1 MSNDGIETDD
11 LWAQTTAVPV
21 TPPQSGT
28 PTRQLIVIGASA
40 FVVMLIVGL
49 ILTLSLGGKDSNTA
63 VVTTSTSTST
73 SVASST
79 TLPASIA
86 TTLVPT
92 TVEETTTTSSTTTAV
107 EEKFVDQPIT
117 IASPLGIS
125 HIADSKTTLVDP
137 QSWDLAFRLPDGTF
151 IAQHAPPEY
160 QQPGDTNIYRV
171 GATSSVVQSVANP
184 ANEWLRLHDVY
195 TESGSIFVLY
205 SLSSGLDI
213 EDAQEE
219 LLAFELNTGLTTS
232 FGMIG
237 GWESGTSRLTYGGNI
252 IAGEFFAEADTG
264 PYFLHLDGYTTNPN
278 DLGLADSYS
287 DCSVCPS
294 KFTVDPSGQ
303 RLAWIEADLLVV
315 LDRMSTTRVAEIR
328 LPQGSYTTIKSLD
341 LLGDLILINTDVSHP
356 QAMGKPILMSFNGTS
371 MILQTTGNATFDR
384 SFNQ

>member
-1 MSNDGIETDD
+1 MSNDGIDPDE
-11 LWAQTTAVPV
+11 LWAQTTAIPV
-21 TPPQSGT
+21 TPPPSGT
-28 PTRQLIVIGASA
+28 PTRQLVVIGASA

-49 ILTLSLGGKDSNTA
+49 ILTLSLGGNDTSTSIA
-63 VVTTSTSTST
+63 TTSTSSST
-73 SVASST
+73 SVVSST
-79 TLPASIA
+79 IQPSVLP

-92 TVEETTTTSSTTTAV
+92 TIQDTTTTSTTTTVVASIN
-107 EEKFVDQPIT
+107 QPIT
-117 IASPLGIS
+117 IAGSQGIS
-125 HIADSKTTLVDP
+125 HISDSKTTLVDSQP
-137 QSWDLAFRLPDGTF
+137 WDLAFRLPDGTF
-151 IAQHAPPEY
+151 IAQHAAPEY
-160 QQPGDTNIYRV
+160 QQLGDTNIYRV
-171 GATSSVVQSVANP
+171 GATTSAIRSVANP

-205 SLSSGLDI
+205 SFSSGLGI

-232 FGMIG
+232 FGMIS
-237 GWESGTSRLTYGGNI
+237 GWESGTSRLTYGSNI
-252 IAGEFFAEADTG
+252 IAGEFFAGADTG

-278 DLGLADSYS
+278 DFGLADSYS

-315 LDRMSTTRVAEIR
+315 LDRMRATRVAEIR

-371 MILQTTGNATFDR
+371 MILQTTGAATFD
-384 SFNQ
+384 Q

>member
-1 MSNDGIETDD
+1 MSNDGIDPDE

-21 TPPQSGT
+21 TPPPSGT
-28 PTRQLIVIGASA
+28 PTRQLVIIGASA

-49 ILTLSLGGKDSNTA
+49 IVTLSLGGNDTSTA
-63 VVTTSTSTST
+63 IATTSTSTST
-73 SVASST
+73 SVVPST
-79 TLPASIA
+79 TLGASIA

-92 TVEETTTTSSTTTAV
+92 TVEETTTTSSTTTTVAPSV
-107 EEKFVDQPIT
+107 NQLIT
-117 IASPLGIS
+117 IADSQGIS
-125 HIADSKTTLVDP
+125 HIADSKTTLVDS
-137 QSWDLAFRLPDGTF
+137 QSWDIAFRLPDGTF
-151 IAQHAPPEY
+151 IAQHVPPEY
-160 QQPGDTNIYRV
+160 QQLGDTNIYRV
-171 GATSSVVQSVANP
+171 GATTSAIRSVVNP

-205 SLSSGLDI
+205 SLSSGLGL

-237 GWESGTSRLTYGGNI
+237 GWESGTSRLTYGSNI

-264 PYFLHLDGYTTNPN
+264 PFFLHLDGYTTNPN
-278 DLGLADSYS
+278 DFGLADSYS

-315 LDRMSTTRVAEIR
+315 LDRMRATRVAEIR
-328 LPQGSYTTIKSLD
+328 LPQGSYTTIESLD

-371 MILQTTGNATFDR
+371 TILEVAGTATFD
-384 SFNQ
+384 Q

>member
-1 MSNDGIETDD
+1 MSNDGIEPDE
-11 LWAQTTAVPV
+11 LWAQTTAIPV
-21 TPPQSGT
+21 TPTPSGT
-28 PTRQLIVIGASA
+28 PTRQLVVIGASA

-49 ILTLSLGGKDSNTA
+49 ILTLSLGGNDTSTSIA
-63 VVTTSTSTST
+63 TTSTSSST
-73 SVASST
+73 SVVSST
-79 TLPASIA
+79 TQPSVLP

-92 TVEETTTTSSTTTAV
+92 TIDDTTTTSTTTTVVASIN
-107 EEKFVDQPIT
+107 QPIT
-117 IASPLGIS
+117 IAGSQGIS
-125 HIADSKTTLVDP
+125 HIADSKTTLVDSQP
-137 QSWDLAFRLPDGTF
+137 WDLAFRLPDGTF

-160 QQPGDTNIYRV
+160 QQLGDTNIYRV
-171 GATSSVVQSVANP
+171 GATTSAIRSVANP

-205 SLSSGLDI
+205 SFSSGLGI

-237 GWESGTSRLTYGGNI
+237 GWESGTSRLTYGSNI

-264 PYFLHLDGYTTNPN
+264 PFFLHLDGYTTNPN
-278 DLGLADSYS
+278 DFGLADSYS

-315 LDRMSTTRVAEIR
+315 LDRMRATRVAEIR
-328 LPQGSYTTIKSLD
+328 LPQGSYTTIESLD

-371 MILQTTGNATFDR
+371 MILQTTGAATFD
-384 SFNQ
+384 Q

>member
-1 MSNDGIETDD
+1 MSNDGIEPDE

-21 TPPQSGT
+21 TPPPSGT
-28 PTRQLIVIGASA
+28 VTRQLVVIGASS
-40 FVVMLIVGL
+40 FVAMLIVGL
-49 ILTLSLGGKDSNTA
+49 IVTLSLGGDDSSTTVA
-63 VVTTSTSTST
+63 TTSTSTST
-73 SVASST
+73 SVVPST
-79 TLPASIA
+79 TLAASIA

-92 TVEETTTTSSTTTAV
+92 TVEEMTTTSITTTIV
-107 EEKFVDQPIT
+107 EVKFVDQSIT
-117 IASPLGIS
+117 IADSQGIS
-125 HIADSKTTLVDP
+125 HIADSKTTLVDS
-137 QSWDLAFRLPDGTF
+137 QSWDIAFRLPDGTF
-151 IAQHAPPEY
+151 IAQHVPPEY
-160 QQPGDTNIYRV
+160 QQLGDTNIYRV
-171 GATSSVVQSVANP
+171 GATTSAIRSVVNP

-205 SLSSGLDI
+205 SLSSGLGL

-237 GWESGTSRLTYGGNI
+237 GWESGTSRLTYGSNI

-264 PYFLHLDGYTTNPN
+264 PFFLHLDGYTTNPN
-278 DLGLADSYS
+278 DFGLADSYS

-315 LDRMSTTRVAEIR
+315 LDRMRATRVAEIR
-328 LPQGSYTTIKSLD
+328 LPQGSYTTIESLD

-371 MILQTTGNATFDR
+371 TILEVAGTATFD
-384 SFNQ
+384 Q

>member
-1 MSNDGIETDD
+1 MSNDGIEPDE
-11 LWAQTTAVPV
+11 LWAQTTAIPV
-21 TPPQSGT
+21 TPTPSGT
-28 PTRQLIVIGASA
+28 PTRQLVVIGASA

-49 ILTLSLGGKDSNTA
+49 ILTLSLGGNDTSTSIA
-63 VVTTSTSTST
+63 TTSTSSST
-73 SVASST
+73 SVVTST
-79 TLPASIA
+79 IQPSVLP

-92 TVEETTTTSSTTTAV
+92 TIQDTTTTSTTTTVVASIN
-107 EEKFVDQPIT
+107 QPIT
-117 IASPLGIS
+117 IAGSQGIS
-125 HIADSKTTLVDP
+125 HIADSKTTLVDS

-160 QQPGDTNIYRV
+160 QQLGDTNIYRV
-171 GATSSVVQSVANP
+171 GATTSAIRSVANP

-205 SLSSGLDI
+205 SFSSGLGI

-232 FGMIG
+232 FGMIS
-237 GWESGTSRLTYGGNI
+237 GWESGTSRLTYGSNI
-252 IAGEFFAEADTG
+252 IAGEFFAGADTG

-278 DLGLADSYS
+278 DFGLADSYS

-315 LDRMSTTRVAEIR
+315 LDRMRATRVAEIR

-371 MILQTTGNATFDR
+371 MILQTTGAATFD
-384 SFNQ
+384 Q

>member
-1 MSNDGIETDD
+1 
-11 LWAQTTAVPV
+11 V
-21 TPPQSGT
+21 
-28 PTRQLIVIGASA
+28 
-40 FVVMLIVGL
+40 
-49 ILTLSLGGKDSNTA
+49 
-63 VVTTSTSTST
+63 
-73 SVASST
+73 
-79 TLPASIA
+79 LP

-92 TVEETTTTSSTTTAV
+92 TIQDTTTTSTTTTVVASIN
-107 EEKFVDQPIT
+107 QPIT
-117 IASPLGIS
+117 IAGSQGIS
-125 HIADSKTTLVDP
+125 HISDSKTTLVDSQP
-137 QSWDLAFRLPDGTF
+137 WDLAFRLPDGTF
-151 IAQHAPPEY
+151 IAQHAAPEY
-160 QQPGDTNIYRV
+160 QQLGDTNIYRV
-171 GATSSVVQSVANP
+171 GATTSAIRSVANP

-205 SLSSGLDI
+205 SFSSGLGI

-232 FGMIG
+232 FGMIS
-237 GWESGTSRLTYGGNI
+237 GWESGTSRLTYGSNI
-252 IAGEFFAEADTG
+252 IAGEFFAGADTG

-278 DLGLADSYS
+278 DFGLADSYS

-315 LDRMSTTRVAEIR
+315 LDRMRATRVAEIR

-371 MILQTTGNATFDR
+371 MILQTTGAATFD
-384 SFNQ
+384 Q

>member
-1 MSNDGIETDD
+1 MSNDGIEPDE
-11 LWAQTTAVPV
+11 LWAQTTAIPV
-21 TPPQSGT
+21 TPPPSGT
-28 PTRQLIVIGASA
+28 PTRRLIVIGASA

-49 ILTLSLGGKDSNTA
+49 ILTLSLGGNDSNTA
-63 VVTTSTSTST
+63 VATTSTSSPT
-73 SVASST
+73 SVASTT
-79 TLPASIA
+79 TLPAAIV
-86 TTLVPT
+86 TTLIPDT
-92 TVEETTTTSSTTTAV
+92 TEETTTTSSSTTTTV
-107 EEKFVDQPIT
+107 VGLTTNQPIT
-117 IASPLGIS
+117 VASGVGIS
-125 HIADSKTTLVDP
+125 HIADTKTTLVDS

-151 IAQHAPPEY
+151 IAQHVPPEY

-171 GATSSVVQSVANP
+171 GATTSAIRSVANP
-184 ANEWLRLHDVY
+184 ATEWLRLHDVY

-205 SLSSGLDI
+205 SFSSGLGI

-237 GWESGTSRLTYGGNI
+237 GWESGTSRLTYGSNI

-264 PYFLHLDGYTTNPN
+264 PFFLHLDGYTTNPN
-278 DLGLADSYS
+278 DYGLADSYS

-303 RLAWIEADLLVV
+303 RLAWLEADLLIV
-315 LDRMSTTRVAEIR
+315 LDRMSTIRLAEIR

-341 LLGDLILINTDVSHP
+341 LLGDLVLINTDISHP

-371 MILQTTGNATFDR
+371 MILQTTGTATFD
-384 SFNQ
+384 Q

>member
-1 MSNDGIETDD
+1 M
-11 LWAQTTAVPV
+11 
-21 TPPQSGT
+21 
-28 PTRQLIVIGASA
+28 PTRQLVIIGASA

-49 ILTLSLGGKDSNTA
+49 IVTLSLGGNDTSTA
-63 VVTTSTSTST
+63 IATTSTSTST
-73 SVASST
+73 SVVPST
-79 TLPASIA
+79 TLGASIA

-92 TVEETTTTSSTTTAV
+92 TVEETTTTSSTTTTVAPSV
-107 EEKFVDQPIT
+107 NQLIT
-117 IASPLGIS
+117 IADSQGIS
-125 HIADSKTTLVDP
+125 HIADSKTTLVDS
-137 QSWDLAFRLPDGTF
+137 QSWDIAFRLPDGTF
-151 IAQHAPPEY
+151 IAQHVPPEY
-160 QQPGDTNIYRV
+160 QQLGDTNIYRV
-171 GATSSVVQSVANP
+171 GATTSAIRSVVNP

-205 SLSSGLDI
+205 SLSSGLGL

-237 GWESGTSRLTYGGNI
+237 GWESGTSRLTYGSNI

-264 PYFLHLDGYTTNPN
+264 PFFLHLDGYTTNPN
-278 DLGLADSYS
+278 DFGLADSYS

-315 LDRMSTTRVAEIR
+315 LDRMRATRVAEIR
-328 LPQGSYTTIKSLD
+328 LPQGSYTTIESLD

-371 MILQTTGNATFDR
+371 TILEVAGTATFD
-384 SFNQ
+384 Q

>member
-1 MSNDGIETDD
+1 MSNDGIEPDE
-11 LWAQTTAVPV
+11 LWAQTTAIPV
-21 TPPQSGT
+21 TPPPSGT
-28 PTRQLIVIGASA
+28 PTRQLVVIGASA

-49 ILTLSLGGKDSNTA
+49 ILTLSLGGNDTSTSIA
-63 VVTTSTSTST
+63 TTSTSSST
-73 SVASST
+73 SVVSST
-79 TLPASIA
+79 IQPSVLP

-92 TVEETTTTSSTTTAV
+92 TIDDTTTTSTTTTVVASIN
-107 EEKFVDQPIT
+107 QPIT
-117 IASPLGIS
+117 IASSQGIS
-125 HIADSKTTLVDP
+125 HIADSKTTLVDSQP
-137 QSWDLAFRLPDGTF
+137 WDLGFRLPDGTF

-264 PYFLHLDGYTTNPN
+264 PFFLHLDGYTTNPN